1 MKGLEPS
8 TFCMARTKREMTGVD
23 WNDRL
28 RLLHRSRES
37 EPTRDVSN
45 RQPHLAENLA
55 RMKPMPLNHF
65 ARDGASPF
73 SAARSLD
80 EFHVAQRAEK
90 SAEGLRRSF
99 RHPPAC
105 AAHAAGLTGRSR
117 KTPSGGSSRVSM
129 ADEPVRATFGGRRGN
144 LSVDPRKTCPP
155 GLCRCAGRPSSA
167 APDLTCSVIH
177 CTRVSE

>member
-55 RMKPMPLNHF
+55 RMKPMPLTT
-65 ARDGASPF
+65 
-73 SAARSLD
+73 L
-80 EFHVAQRAEK
+80 
-90 SAEGLRRSF
+90 
-99 RHPPAC
+99 
-105 AAHAAGLTGRSR
+105 
-117 KTPSGGSSRVSM
+117 
-129 ADEPVRATFGGRRGN
+129 RATE
-144 LSVDPRKTCPP
+144 L
-155 GLCRCAGRPSSA
+155 RPSRPLGHS
-167 APDLTCSVIH
+167 TSS
-177 CTRVSE
+177 T